1 MNENEKAAV
10 TNPPAPTGEQQPP
23 KSETTNIIP
32 QQKLK
37 FNGKI
42 INSLEIIDGKI
53 LLEKDLPPIR
63 FIIDKILPQGLF
75 ILAGSP
81 KIGKSW
87 LSLDICTVVSTGQKL
102 WDFNAEKGEV
112 LYLALGVTTTAYRS
126 AGHLV
131 LRWVNILN

>member
-23 KSETTNIIP
+23 KIETTDIIP

-42 INSLEIIDGKI
+42 INSLEIIDGKT

-63 FIIDKILPQGLF
+63 FIIDKILP
-75 ILAGSP
+75 
-81 KIGKSW
+81 
-87 LSLDICTVVSTGQKL
+87 
-102 WDFNAEKGEV
+102 
-112 LYLALGVTTTAYRS
+112 
-126 AGHLV
+126 
-131 LRWVNILN
+131 